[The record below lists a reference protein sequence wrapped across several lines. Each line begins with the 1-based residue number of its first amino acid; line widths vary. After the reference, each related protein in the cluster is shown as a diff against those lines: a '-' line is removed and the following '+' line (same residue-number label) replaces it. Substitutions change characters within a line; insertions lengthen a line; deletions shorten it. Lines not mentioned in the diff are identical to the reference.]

1 MAGPLAVL
9 SQGLQG
15 LGDEGHVVLI
25 DVEAQQPQP
34 ARGAATHDVKELQRL
49 THQVVVGLV
58 VLAPQEV
65 LLCKACSYEPEAGPD
80 PTPSISSR
88 EGESSP
94 GPSL

>member
-9 SQGLQG
+9 GQGLQG

-65 LLCKACSYEPEAGPD
+65 LLCKAYSYEPEAGPD

>member
-9 SQGLQG
+9 GQGLQG

-34 ARGAATHDVKELQRL
+34 TRGAATHDVKELQRL